1 MPRVPLVTCEELRPR
16 SDIHARAFS
25 EASRKGEIGDRWSAG
40 ESDSDRWMKGKTISR
55 TTDRWTCTPPAP
67 PPPVK
72 AAEQRTPSVL
82 SSVRWRTFEILLPHF
97 RRKKKFVGSE
107 IWFAF
112 GGENLEEKNCTNF
125 LLGF

>member
-25 EASRKGEIGDRWSAG
+25 EASRKGDIGDRWSAG
-40 ESDSDRWMKGKTISR
+40 ESDSDRWMRMKGKTISR
-55 TTDRWTCTPPAP
+55 STDRWTCTPSAP

-82 SSVRWRTFEILLPHF
+82 SSVRWRTFEILLPISEEKINSWGVRFDSHLVEKIW
-97 RRKKKFVGSE
+97 KKKIVLIF
-107 IWFAF
+107 F
-112 GGENLEEKNCTNF
+112 
-125 LLGF
+125 